1 MPKQSQILIV
11 DDDPD
16 IRQVLRL
23 LLEGDF
29 TLFDAPDGQSAL
41 ALLREN
47 KNIDL
52 VILDVMMPGM
62 DGYAT
67 CDALREFSNAPVL
80 FLTAKSA
87 ESDRLSAYRS
97 GGDDFLSKPFSKAEL
112 LAKVSSLLRRYK
124 EYRGKPEE
132 ALAIENLEVD
142 FASRTVVSSGKSV
155 LLTDTEFSILEYL
168 LRHRGDT
175 SQFLPEGVVVFFDQQ
190 IVVANDLP
198 RIVIHK
204 PSLPC
209 SADRIAAVRQ
219 RADFRPSDTVGYG
232 CSVYRERSFQSAPFA
247 ARDSDNARG
256 RFPGSAARVFP
267 SARRRNKPCQTPWRP
282 AAAGYR
288 GIRPPRR
295 PKDFSAA
302 HSEARRFSPA

>member
-16 IRQVLRL
+16 IRNVLRL
-23 LLEGDF
+23 LLESEF
-29 TLFDAPDGQSAL
+29 TLFDAPDGPSAL

-47 KNIDL
+47 KAIDL

-67 CDALREFSNAPVL
+67 CDALRAFSNAPVL

-112 LAKVSSLLRRYK
+112 LAKVNSLLRRYK

-142 FASRTVVSSGKSV
+142 FAARSVVSNGKNV
-155 LLTDTEFSILEYL
+155 TLTDTEFSILEYL
-168 LRHRGDT
+168 LRHRGQT
-175 SQFLPEGVVVFFDQQ
+175 VTAQELYENVWKEQFLPGSNNTVMVHLLNLRRKIETTPSSPKIIRTVWGKGYQ
-190 IVVANDLP
+190 ID
-198 RIVIHK
+198 
-204 PSLPC
+204 
-209 SADRIAAVRQ
+209 
-219 RADFRPSDTVGYG
+219 
-232 CSVYRERSFQSAPFA
+232 E
-247 ARDSDNARG
+247 
-256 RFPGSAARVFP
+256 
-267 SARRRNKPCQTPWRP
+267 
-282 AAAGYR
+282 
-288 GIRPPRR
+288 
-295 PKDFSAA
+295 
-302 HSEARRFSPA
+302 